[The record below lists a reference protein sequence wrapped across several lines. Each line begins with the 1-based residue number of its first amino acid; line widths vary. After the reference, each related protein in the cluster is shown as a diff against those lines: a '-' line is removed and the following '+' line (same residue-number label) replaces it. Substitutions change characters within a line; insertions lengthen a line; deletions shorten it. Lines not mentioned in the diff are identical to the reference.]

1 MNNIGM
7 RRLLQ
12 ILLLSALVL
21 VSMTQRADA
30 TFHIM
35 VIAELYPGS
44 YANPDAQYV
53 MLQSLASFQNQI
65 GGKAIITFNPDG
77 TRGPDFGTFAANSTN
92 TASGAH
98 YLMTTSAAQTFFGFT
113 RADGTASGRMPFP
126 SGRICFVD
134 PVFGTVVDCVAYGAY
149 TGSNIGYGAPA
160 AGLVSQKALV
170 RVVFNTLSKNNAT
183 DFTSGSP
190 NPINSFGDTSPDG
203 DGDGVPNVSDC
214 APGDSS
220 VYLVPFE
227 AKNMVVTRAT
237 GPTGLVTHVA
247 WDDQSLLVGPQ
258 TVYDLV
264 SGDLASLH
272 APIPFAGAACLAS
285 KLPAPSFD
293 DATSDP
299 GAGLGVYYLSRARNG
314 CGNGTYGDSSLS
326 PDPRDFLD
334 SPSTTP
340 CP

>member
-160 AGLVSQKALV
+160 AGLVSQKISPRGPPTRSTASE
-170 RVVFNTLSKNNAT
+170 TPAPTETAT
-183 DFTSGSP
+183 ASRTS
-190 NPINSFGDTSPDG
+190 
-203 DGDGVPNVSDC
+203 
-214 APGDSS
+214 
-220 VYLVPFE
+220 
-227 AKNMVVTRAT
+227 VTAR
-237 GPTGLVTHVA
+237 PVT
-247 WDDQSLLVGPQ
+247 
-258 TVYDLV
+258 
-264 SGDLASLH
+264 
-272 APIPFAGAACLAS
+272 AACTSCRS
-285 KLPAPSFD
+285 KRR
-293 DATSDP
+293 TW
-299 GAGLGVYYLSRARNG
+299 
-314 CGNGTYGDSSLS
+314 SSLARLGRPAS
-326 PDPRDFLD
+326 
-334 SPSTTP
+334 
-340 CP
+340 

>member
-1 MNNIGM
+1 M
-7 RRLLQ
+7 RRMLHVP
-12 ILLLSALVL
+12 LLSALALVL
-21 VSMTQRADA
+21 MTQRADA
-30 TFHIM
+30 TFHLNL
-35 VIAELYPGS
+35 IAELYPGS
-44 YANPDAQYV
+44 YAKPDAQYV
-53 MLQSLASFQNQI
+53 MLRSQSPLQNRI
-65 GGKAIITFNPDG
+65 AGKAIITFNPDG
-77 TRGPDFGTFAANSTN
+77 TRGPDFGTFTTDSAN
-92 TASGAH
+92 TASGAR
-98 YLMTTSAAQTFFGFT
+98 YLMTTSSAQTLFGFT
-113 RADGTASGRMPFP
+113 RTDGTASGRLPSP

-134 PVFGTVVDCVAYGAY
+134 PASGLVVDCVAYGAY
-149 TGSNIGYGAPA
+149 TGSNTGFGAPA
-160 AGLVSQKALV
+160 VGLVSQKALV
-170 RVVFNTLSKNNAT
+170 RVVFSTVSKNNAT
-183 DFTSGSP
+183 DFGLGPP
-190 NPINSFGDTSPDG
+190 NPLNSFGDTSPDG

-227 AKNMVVTRAT
+227 SKNLVVSRAT
-237 GPTGLVTHVA
+237 GPTGLVTRVA

-272 APIPFAGAACLAS
+272 TPEPFGGATCLGS
-285 KLPAPSFD
+285 RLPAPSFD
-293 DATSDP
+293 DARSDP

-314 CGNGTYGDSSLS
+314 CGDGTYGDSSLS